1 MGLKDGFALVR
12 DSGKDFVEDD
22 CQTQAAALSYYTI
35 FSLPPLLVLIL
46 MLLGALVDPQ
56 DIRGQLET
64 QIGALMGPSASEQIR
79 TILQQAHAPGSSKLL
94 PTLLSIVALI
104 LGASGAFGQLQAALN
119 RAWEVAPDPQQGGL
133 KAFLLKRVFSFGM
146 ILSVAFL
153 LLVSL
158 VVSAGLSAFGD
169 ALGGMLPEGVSA
181 TLLQVV
187 NQVISLAV
195 VTALFAVIFKVL
207 PDATV
212 AWRDVWVGAA
222 VTAVLFV
229 VGKFLIGF
237 YLGRSN
243 PGEAFGAAGSLAVM
257 LVWIYYS
264 SMILLFGAEFTQAWA
279 EARGGGIAP
288 ERGAVRVVQER
299 KQVREGRTVPMS

>member
-1 MGLKDGFALVR
+1 M
-12 DSGKDFVEDD
+12 
-22 CQTQAAALSYYTI
+22 
-35 FSLPPLLVLIL
+35 
-46 MLLGALVDPQ
+46 
-56 DIRGQLET
+56 
-64 QIGALMGPSASEQIR
+64 
-79 TILQQAHAPGSSKLL
+79 
-94 PTLLSIVALI
+94 

-119 RAWEVAPDPQQGGL
+119 RAWEVAPDPEQGGL

-158 VVSAGLSAFGD
+158 VLSAALSAFGG
-169 ALGGMLPEGVSA
+169 ALAGMLPEGVSA
-181 TLLQVV
+181 TLLQVL
-187 NQVISLAV
+187 NQVVSFAV
-195 VTALFAVIFKVL
+195 IAGLFAAIFKVL

-229 VGKFLIGF
+229 VGKFVIGY

-257 LVWIYYS
+257 FVWIYYS
-264 SMILLFGAEFTQAWA
+264 SMILLLGAEFTQAWA
-279 EARGGGIAP
+279 EARGSGIAP
-288 ERGAVRVVQER
+288 ERGAVRVVQEK
-299 KQVREGRTVPMS
+299 KQVREGRRCRRAEYAQPSSSRAQRGTLPGNSSDHSRQGPSLRSG

>member
-1 MGLKDGFALVR
+1 MGLKEAFALVR
-12 DSGKDFVEDD
+12 DSGKDFIEDD

-46 MLLGALVDPQ
+46 MILGALVDPQ

-64 QIGALMGPSASEQIR
+64 QMGSLMGPTATEQIR
-79 TILQQAHAPGSSKLL
+79 TILQQAHQPGSGSLL
-94 PTLLSIVALI
+94 PTVLSIVALI

-158 VVSAGLSAFGD
+158 VLSAALSAFGG
-169 ALGGMLPEGVSA
+169 ALSGMLPEGLSA

-187 NQVISLAV
+187 NQVVSFAV
-195 VTALFAVIFKVL
+195 IAALFAAIFKVL
-207 PDATV
+207 PDATA

-222 VTAVLFV
+222 VTAFLFV

-288 ERGAVRVVQER
+288 ERGAVRVVQEK
-299 KQVREGRTVPMS
+299 KQVREGQPARTA

>member
-1 MGLKDGFALVR
+1 MGLKEGFALVR

-22 CQTQAAALSYYTI
+22 CPTQAAALSYYTI

-46 MLLGALVDPQ
+46 MILGALVDPQ

-64 QIGALMGPSASEQIR
+64 QMGSLMGPTATEQIR
-79 TILQQAHAPGSSKLL
+79 TILQQAHQPGSGSLL
-94 PTLLSIVALI
+94 PTVLSIVALI

-158 VVSAGLSAFGD
+158 VLSAALSAFGG
-169 ALGGMLPEGVSA
+169 ALSGMLPEGLSA

-187 NQVISLAV
+187 NQVVSFAV
-195 VTALFAVIFKVL
+195 IAALFAAIFKVL
-207 PDATV
+207 PDATA

-222 VTAVLFV
+222 VTAFLFV

-288 ERGAVRVVQER
+288 ERGAMRVVQEK
-299 KQVREGRTVPMS
+299 KQVREGQARTA

>member
-1 MGLKDGFALVR
+1 MGLKAGFALVR
-12 DSGKDFVEDD
+12 DSGKDFIEDD
-22 CQTQAAALSYYTI
+22 CATQAAALSYYTI
-35 FSLPPLLVLIL
+35 FSLPPLVVLIL

-64 QIGALMGPSASEQIR
+64 QIGALMGPSAIEQVR
-79 TILQQAHAPGSSKLL
+79 TILRQAHGPGSGALL
-94 PTLLSIVALI
+94 PTVLSIVALI
-104 LGASGAFGQLQAALN
+104 LGASGAFGQLQVALN
-119 RAWEVAPDPQQGGL
+119 RAWEVAPDPQQGGV

-158 VVSAGLSAFGD
+158 VLSAALSAFGG
-169 ALGGMLPEGVSA
+169 ALGGMLPDGLSA

-187 NQVISLAV
+187 NQVVSLVV
-195 VTALFAVIFKVL
+195 VTALFAAIFKVL

-212 AWRDVWVGAA
+212 AWRDVWIGGA
-222 VTAVLFV
+222 VTAALFV
-229 VGKFLIGF
+229 VGKFVIGL

-243 PGEAFGAAGSLAVM
+243 PGQAFGAAGSLAVM

-288 ERGAVRVVQER
+288 ERGAVRVVQE
-299 KQVREGRTVPMS
+299 KKELREGQPAPAG

>member
-1 MGLKDGFALVR
+1 MGLKESFALLR
-12 DSGKDFVEDD
+12 DSGKDFIEDD
-22 CQTQAAALSYYTI
+22 CPTQAAALSYYTI

-46 MLLGALVDPQ
+46 MILGALVDPQ
-56 DIRGQLET
+56 DIRGQLEL
-64 QIGALMGPSASEQIR
+64 QMGALMGPTATEQIR
-79 TILQQAHAPGSSKLL
+79 TILQQAHNPGSGALI
-94 PTLLSIVALI
+94 PTVLSIVALI

-158 VVSAGLSAFGD
+158 VLSAALSAFGG
-169 ALGGMLPEGVSA
+169 ALGGMMPDGVSA

-187 NQVISLAV
+187 NQAVSLVV
-195 VTALFAVIFKVL
+195 VTALFAAIFKVL

-212 AWRDVWVGAA
+212 AWRDVWVGAG

-229 VGKFLIGF
+229 VGKFVIGL

-279 EARGGGIAP
+279 EGRGSGIAP
-288 ERGAVRVVQER
+288 ERGAVRMVQEK
-299 KQVREGRTVPMS
+299 KQVREGEPAPAA

>member
-1 MGLKDGFALVR
+1 MGLKETFALVK
-12 DSGKDFVEDD
+12 DCGKDFIEDD
-22 CQTQAAALSYYTI
+22 CPTQAAALSYYTI
-35 FSLPPLLVLIL
+35 FSLPPLMVLI
-46 MLLGALVDPQ
+46 MMILGALVDPQ

-64 QIGALMGPSASEQIR
+64 QIGALMGPSATEQIR
-79 TILQQAHAPGSSKLL
+79 TILQQARGPGSGALL
-94 PTLLSIVALI
+94 PTVLSITALI
-104 LGASGAFGQLQAALN
+104 LGATGAFGQLQAALN

-158 VVSAGLSAFGD
+158 ILSAALSAFGG
-169 ALGGMLPEGVSA
+169 ALAGMLPEGVSA
-181 TLLQVV
+181 TLLQVL
-187 NQVISLAV
+187 NQVVSFAV
-195 VTALFAVIFKVL
+195 IAGLFAAIFKVL

-222 VTAVLFV
+222 VTALLFV
-229 VGKFLIGF
+229 VGKFVIGY

-257 LVWIYYS
+257 FVWIYYS
-264 SMILLFGAEFTQAWA
+264 SMILLLGAEFTQAWA
-279 EARGGGIAP
+279 ERRGSGIAP
-288 ERGAVRVVQER
+288 EPGAVRVVQEK
-299 KQVREGRTVPMS
+299 KQVREGRPVAAS

>member
-1 MGLKDGFALVR
+1 VLSGL
-12 DSGKDFVEDD
+12 
-22 CQTQAAALSYYTI
+22 
-35 FSLPPLLVLIL
+35 
-46 MLLGALVDPQ
+46 
-56 DIRGQLET
+56 
-64 QIGALMGPSASEQIR
+64 
-79 TILQQAHAPGSSKLL
+79 
-94 PTLLSIVALI
+94 ALI

-158 VVSAGLSAFGD
+158 VVSASLSAFGD
-169 ALGGMLPEGVSA
+169 ALGGMLPDGVSA
-181 TLLQVV
+181 TLLQVL
-187 NQVISLAV
+187 NQVVSVAAV
-195 VTALFAVIFKVL
+195 TVLFAAIFKVL
-207 PDATV
+207 PDARV
-212 AWRDVWVGAA
+212 ALRDIWVGAA

-243 PGEAFGAAGSLAVM
+243 PGEAFGAAGSLALM

-288 ERGAVRVVQER
+288 ERGAVRVVQE
-299 KQVREGRTVPMS
+299 KKAIREGRPAPTG

>member
-1 MGLKDGFALVR
+1 MRLKEAFALVR
-12 DSGKDFVEDD
+12 ESGKDFVEDD
-22 CQTQAAALSYYTI
+22 CPTQAAALSYYTI

-46 MLLGALVDPQ
+46 MILGALVDPQ

-64 QIGALMGPSASEQIR
+64 QMGSLMGPTATEQIR
-79 TILQQAHAPGSSKLL
+79 TILQQAHQPGSGALL
-94 PTLLSIVALI
+94 PTVLSIVALM

-158 VVSAGLSAFGD
+158 VLSAALSAFGG
-169 ALGGMLPEGVSA
+169 ALSGMLPEGLSA

-187 NQVISLAV
+187 NQVVSFAV
-195 VTALFAVIFKVL
+195 IAALFAAIFKVL
-207 PDATV
+207 PDATA

-222 VTAVLFV
+222 VTAFLFV

-288 ERGAVRVVQER
+288 ERGAVRVVQE
-299 KQVREGRTVPMS
+299 KKAIREGRTVPTG

>member
-1 MGLKDGFALVR
+1 MGLKEGFALVR
-12 DSGKDFVEDD
+12 DSGKDFIEDD
-22 CQTQAAALSYYTI
+22 CPTQAAALSYYTI

-46 MLLGALVDPQ
+46 MILGALVDPQ

-64 QIGALMGPSASEQIR
+64 QIGALMGPSATEQIR
-79 TILQQAHAPGSSKLL
+79 TILQQAHEPGSGALL
-94 PTLLSIVALI
+94 PTVLSILALI

-158 VVSAGLSAFGD
+158 VLSAALSAFGG
-169 ALGGMLPEGVSA
+169 ALSGMLPEGLSA

-187 NQVISLAV
+187 NQVVSFAV
-195 VTALFAVIFKVL
+195 IGALFAAIFKVL
-207 PDATV
+207 PDATA

-222 VTAVLFV
+222 VTAFLFV

-243 PGEAFGAAGSLAVM
+243 PGQAFGAAGSLAVM

-264 SMILLFGAEFTQAWA
+264 SMIVLFGAEFTQAWA
-279 EARGGGIAP
+279 EARGSGIAP
-288 ERGAVRVVQER
+288 ERGAVRVVQE
-299 KQVREGRTVPMS
+299 KKAIREGRAVPTG

>member
-1 MGLKDGFALVR
+1 MGVKDSFALVR
-12 DSGKDFVEDD
+12 DSGKDFIEDD
-22 CQTQAAALSYYTI
+22 CPTQAAALSYYTI

-46 MLLGALVDPQ
+46 MLLGALLDPQ

-64 QIGALMGPSASEQIR
+64 QIGSLMGPSATEQVR
-79 TILQQAHAPGSSKLL
+79 TILQQAHGPGSGALL
-94 PTLLSIVALI
+94 PTVLSIVALL

-119 RAWEVAPDPQQGGL
+119 RAWEVAPDPAQGGL

-158 VVSAGLSAFGD
+158 ILSAALSAFGG
-169 ALGGMLPEGVSA
+169 ALAGMLPEGVSA
-181 TLLQVV
+181 TLLQVL
-187 NQVISLAV
+187 NQVVSLAV
-195 VTALFAVIFKVL
+195 ITALFAAIFKVL

-222 VTAVLFV
+222 VTALLFV
-229 VGKFLIGF
+229 VGKFLIGY

-243 PGEAFGAAGSLAVM
+243 PGQAFGAAGSLAVM
-257 LVWIYYS
+257 FVWIYYS
-264 SMILLFGAEFTQAWA
+264 SMILLLGAEFTQTWA
-279 EARGGGIAP
+279 ERRGGGIAP
-288 ERGAVRVVQER
+288 ERGAIRVVQEKKR
-299 KQVREGRTVPMS
+299 MPEGRTAAAS